1 MLLLQLTRPVFQRNA
16 GLRVCLLH
24 ELGSQKFAS
33 ENSFLI
39 NEKREKLGGKGA
51 AASLHLSACCLSFSK
66 QRMMNDLFKW
76 IYFSTWIE
84 AWSEF
89 LRTHPN
95 TPSLCFTDCYRES
108 WNMLLTTISFH
119 NWCKCSSCLIEHV
132 MLLLS
137 CRQCLLF
144 FLWPLKRHAE
154 RHLPSVWGCTQFVYL
169 IQFITSTL
177 PSLGQYSILLW
188 FGVFKWLTWGVC
200 ALLLSERLTYPRS
213 FNS

>member
-1 MLLLQLTRPVFQRNA
+1 M
-16 GLRVCLLH
+16 
-24 ELGSQKFAS
+24 K
-33 ENSFLI
+33 
-39 NEKREKLGGKGA
+39 KRKAGGKGA
-51 AASLHLSACCLSFSK
+51 AASLYLSAFCLSFSK

-84 AWSEF
+84 AWSEC

-95 TPSLCFTDCYRES
+95 APSLCFPDRYRES

-119 NWCKCSSCLIEHV
+119 NWCKCSSCLTEHV

-137 CRQCLLF
+137 FKQCLFFF
-144 FLWPLKRHAE
+144 FLWPLKRLAE
-154 RHLPSVWGCTQFVYL
+154 RHLPSVWGCIQFVYL

-177 PSLGQYSILLW
+177 PSLRQYSILFW
-188 FGVFKWLTWGVC
+188 FGFLKWLTWGVC
-200 ALLLSERLTYPRS
+200 ALLLSKRLTYPYL